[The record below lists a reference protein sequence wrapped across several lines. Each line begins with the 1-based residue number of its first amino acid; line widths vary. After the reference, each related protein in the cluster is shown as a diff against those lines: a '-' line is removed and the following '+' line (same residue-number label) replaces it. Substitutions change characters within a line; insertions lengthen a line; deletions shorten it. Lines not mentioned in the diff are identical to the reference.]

1 MLFGRALIL
10 VISPGEILLY
20 GDSGLEAYRLKT
32 GSSMNIE
39 HAYTKKIL
47 SAFEQISQVPR
58 PSKKEEKIVAWLM
71 NWAAENGLEAR
82 SDEALNVLIEVPA
95 TAGYEN
101 AQTLVLQGHM
111 DMVCEKS
118 KGFSHDFDKD
128 PIEFVYTDDGWLTA
142 NQTTLGA
149 DNGIAIAMAMI
160 AATDKDVAHPPLE
173 LLFTTDE
180 ETGLTGATS
189 LKAGFIKGKQLLN
202 IDSEDEGVF
211 TVGCAGGQDA
221 HVALPFVADE
231 SLPDYAAFKLEGGG
245 MSGGH
250 SGVDIIEERA
260 NAIKLLF
267 RGIQQIS
274 KVTDVR
280 ISSLSGGTA
289 RNAIPRD
296 AEAVV
301 LVPASDAE
309 AAQSCIRQLEQKLQ
323 SEYRKTDP
331 KLSFRLSPV
340 KGDFKA
346 ASAATSLRAID
357 MIAAYPHGV
366 TAMSKDIAGLVETS
380 NNLATVKIENG
391 QLRVVS
397 NQRSSNMDSL
407 ALICDQVMS
416 VARLAGADGRTS
428 GGYPSWQPNME
439 SQLLARCLAVYE
451 KRFDKK
457 PVVEAIHAGLECGI
471 IGSKYDG
478 MDMISFGPTIKNP
491 HSPDEKIEIESI
503 GKTWDFMVALFQSY
517 K

>member
-1 MLFGRALIL
+1 
-10 VISPGEILLY
+10 
-20 GDSGLEAYRLKT
+20 
-32 GSSMNIE
+32 MNSD

-47 SAFEQISQVPR
+47 NAFEQISQVPR
-58 PSKKEEKIVAWLM
+58 PSKREEKIVAWML

-82 SDEALNVLIEVPA
+82 TDEAQNILIEVPA
-95 TAGYEN
+95 SAGFEN

-128 PIEFVYTDDGWLTA
+128 PIELVYTDDGWLTA

-149 DNGIAIAMAMI
+149 DNGIAIAMAMV
-160 AATDKDVAHPPLE
+160 AATDKSVAHPPLE

-211 TVGCAGGQDA
+211 TVGCAGGEDA
-221 HVALPFVADE
+221 CVKLPFSADE
-231 SLPDYAAFKLEGGG
+231 NLTGYSVFKLVGGG

-267 RGIQQIS
+267 RAIHLLS
-274 KVTDVR
+274 KQTDVR
-280 ISSLSGGTA
+280 ISSVSGGTA

-296 AEAVV
+296 AEAV
-301 LVPASDAE
+301 LLIPADDAE
-309 AAQSCIRQLEQKLQ
+309 TANACIEQLDRKLK

-331 KLSFRLSPV
+331 KLSFKLSPEN
-340 KGDFKA
+340 GELKA
-346 ASAATSLRAID
+346 ASAGTTRAAID
-357 MIAAYPHGV
+357 TIFAYPDGV
-366 TAMSKDIAGLVETS
+366 TAMSREIAGLVETS
-380 NNLATVKIENG
+380 NNLATVKVENG
-391 QLRVVS
+391 KLVILS

-407 ALICDQVMS
+407 ALLCDRILS
-416 VARLAGADGRTS
+416 VARLAGAEGETN
-428 GGYPSWQPNME
+428 GGYPSWQPNMD
-439 SQLLARCLAVYE
+439 SQLLARCLEVYE
-451 KRFDKK
+451 KRFGKK

-491 HSPDEKIEIESI
+491 HSPDEKIEIQSI
-503 GKTWDFMVALFQSY
+503 GLVWDFMMALFESY
-517 K
+517 R

>member
-1 MLFGRALIL
+1 
-10 VISPGEILLY
+10 
-20 GDSGLEAYRLKT
+20 
-32 GSSMNIE
+32 MNTE
-39 HAYTKKIL
+39 HAYTRKIL
-47 SAFEQISQVPR
+47 NAFEQISQVPR
-58 PSKKEEKIVAWLM
+58 PSKREEKIVAWLL

-82 SDEALNVLIEVPA
+82 SDEALNILIEVPA
-95 TAGYEN
+95 SPGFEN
-101 AQTLVLQGHM
+101 SQTLVLQGHM

-118 KGFSHDFDKD
+118 KGFEHDFDED
-128 PIEFVYTDDGWLTA
+128 PIELVYTDDGWLTA

-149 DNGIAIAMAMI
+149 DNGIAIAMAMV
-160 AATDKDVAHPPLE
+160 AATDKNVGHPPLE

-211 TVGCAGGQDA
+211 TVGCAGGEDA
-221 HVALPFVADE
+221 CVQLPFLADE
-231 SLPDYAAFKLEGGG
+231 NLPGYNAFKLVGGG

-250 SGVDIIEERA
+250 SGVDIMEERA

-267 RGIQQIS
+267 RAIHLLS
-274 KVTDVR
+274 KQTDVR
-280 ISSLSGGTA
+280 ISSVSGGTA

-296 AEAVV
+296 AEAV
-301 LVPASDAE
+301 LLIPAEDAE
-309 AAQSCIRQLEQKLQ
+309 TANACIEQLDRKLK

-331 KLSFRLSPV
+331 NLGFKLSP
-340 KGDFKA
+340 GNGEFKA
-346 ASAATSLRAID
+346 ASAGATRAAID
-357 MIAAYPHGV
+357 TIFAYPDGV
-366 TAMSKDIAGLVETS
+366 TAMSKDMAGLVETS
-380 NNLATVKIENG
+380 NNLATVKVENG
-391 QLRVVS
+391 KLVILS

-407 ALICDQVMS
+407 ALLCDRILS
-416 VARLAGADGRTS
+416 VARLAGAEGETN
-428 GGYPSWQPNME
+428 GGYPSWQPNMD
-439 SQLLARCLAVYE
+439 SQLLARCLEVYE
-451 KRFDKK
+451 KRFGKK

-503 GKTWDFMVALFQSY
+503 GKTWDFMVALFESY

>member
-1 MLFGRALIL
+1 
-10 VISPGEILLY
+10 
-20 GDSGLEAYRLKT
+20 
-32 GSSMNIE
+32 MNTE

-47 SAFEQISQVPR
+47 NAFEQISQVPR
-58 PSKKEEKIVAWLM
+58 PSKREEKIVAWLL
-71 NWAAENGLEAR
+71 NWAAENGLEAC
-82 SDEALNVLIEVPA
+82 SDEALNILIEVPA
-95 TAGYEN
+95 SPGFEN
-101 AQTLVLQGHM
+101 SQTLVLQGHM

-118 KGFSHDFDKD
+118 KGFEHDFDED
-128 PIEFVYTDDGWLTA
+128 PIELVYTDDGWLTA

-149 DNGIAIAMAMI
+149 DNGIAIAMAMV
-160 AATDKDVAHPPLE
+160 AATDKDVGHPPLE

-211 TVGCAGGQDA
+211 TVGCAGGEDA
-221 HVALPFVADE
+221 SVELPFATDE
-231 SLPDYAAFKLEGGG
+231 NLPGYSAFRLVGGG

-267 RGIQQIS
+267 RAIHVLS
-274 KVTDVR
+274 KKTDVR
-280 ISSLSGGTA
+280 ISSVSGGTA

-296 AEAVV
+296 AEAI
-301 LVPASDAE
+301 LMIPADDTDA
-309 AAQSCIRQLEQKLQ
+309 AISCIEQLESKLK

-331 KLSFRLSPV
+331 NLSFKLSAEN
-340 KGDFKA
+340 GEFKA
-346 ASAATSLRAID
+346 ATAAITRTAID
-357 MIAAYPHGV
+357 TVFAYPDGV
-366 TAMSKDIAGLVETS
+366 AAMSKDIVGLVETS
-380 NNLATVKIENG
+380 NNLATVKLEDDKLVI
-391 QLRVVS
+391 LS

-407 ALICDQVMS
+407 GLLCDRILS
-416 VARLAGADGRTS
+416 VARLAGAEGETN
-428 GGYPSWQPNME
+428 GGYPSWQPNMD
-439 SQLLARCLAVYE
+439 SQLLARCLDVYE
-451 KRFDKK
+451 KRFGKK

-491 HSPDEKIEIESI
+491 HCPDEKIEIESI
-503 GKTWDFMVALFQSY
+503 GKTWDFMVALFESY